1 MLVGRNVMVMV
12 EKAIND
18 QWIVF
23 NFHEACLQMKELCS
37 LDVIKISRNE
47 VAHELVYFAIK
58 SDCSQVFFAFFSRVS
73 FCLLF
78 VMMLPDY

>member
-1 MLVGRNVMVMV
+1 MRGRDGTLRQSCVEYEAVLVGRNVMVMV

-23 NFHEACLQMKELCS
+23 NFHEACLQMKELCR

-47 VAHELVYFAIK
+47 VAHELGGVWLEGLKI
-58 SDCSQVFFAFFSRVS
+58 S
-73 FCLLF
+73 L
-78 VMMLPDY
+78 